1 MSNNPSGVCLLQI
14 VELIAA
20 RQAARQ
26 SLPAC
31 DAVPERAAGAT
42 SPTLD
47 TAVDEVTVMA
57 MAAELALRELDAAIA
72 RSMELAE
79 SSDDPTSAQVQA
91 YGMPAELC
99 RP

>member
-1 MSNNPSGVCLLQI
+1 MSNIPSMVCLLQI

-31 DAVPERAAGAT
+31 DAVPERAAGIT
-42 SPTLD
+42 SPTGD
-47 TAVDEVTVMA
+47 TVDEVTVMA
-57 MAAELALRELDAAIA
+57 MAAERALRELDAAIA

-79 SSDDPTSAQVQA
+79 SSDDPTSAQVQP
-91 YGMPAELC
+91 YSIPAELC
-99 RP
+99 